1 VKLRDAALLALAML
15 GTACE
20 LREITLAMPTDVL
33 VAEVILREGSAIQ
46 TAYLHRT
53 RTPESA
59 SRVLDAA
66 IAVTD
71 VATGAEIRFEAG
83 PDSLCVELSGG
94 VPGPG
99 IGTCYIARGERAM
112 VRAGARYL
120 LEIRL
125 GDGRRL
131 TGATTVP
138 QAFEITQPATPCR
151 LAPQESLELV
161 WTQSAGAWVYIVETR
176 MDRLIEALKAA
187 GVNIPPRQGSV
198 DLLGLSIGAADTTM
212 TFPGEVGLF
221 SRVDESLHPIL
232 VAIRDGLP
240 PGVTAE
246 IAIAAA
252 DRNYVNWVRG
262 GSFNPSGSVRVPSLS
277 GSGTGVFGSLVIRRT
292 TLHTGQ
298 VEAPPCR

>member
-1 VKLRDAALLALAML
+1 VNKFRNAALIALAML

-20 LREITLAMPTDVL
+20 LREITLAIPADVL

-59 SRVLDAA
+59 ARVLDAD
-66 IAVTD
+66 IVVTD
-71 VATGAEIRFEAG
+71 IETAAEIRFEAG
-83 PDSLCVELSGG
+83 PDSMCVKLTGG

-99 IGTCYIARGERAM
+99 IGTCYIARGARTM
-112 VRAGARYL
+112 VRGGARYL

-138 QAFEITQPATPCR
+138 HAFEITQPAAPCR
-151 LAPQESLELV
+151 LAPRESLELV
-161 WTQSAGAWVYIVETR
+161 WTRSAGASVYVVETR
-176 MDRLIEALKAA
+176 MERLIEALKAG
-187 GVNIPPRQGSV
+187 GVDVPRQGSV

-212 TFPGEVGLF
+212 MFPGQVGLF
-221 SRVDESLHPIL
+221 SRADESLHPIL
-232 VAIRDGLP
+232 VAISDGLP
-240 PGVTAE
+240 EGVTAE
-246 IAIAAA
+246 IAVAAA

-277 GSGTGVFGSLVIRRT
+277 GSGTGVFASLVIRRT
-292 TLHTGQ
+292 ALHTDQ
-298 VEAPPCR
+298 VPAPPCR

>member
-1 VKLRDAALLALAML
+1 VNKVSKAALLALAIFC
-15 GTACE
+15 TACE
-20 LREITLAMPTDVL
+20 LREITLAMPSDVL
-33 VAEVILREGSAIQ
+33 VAEIILREGSAIQ

-59 SRVLDAA
+59 SRVLDAD

-99 IGTCYIARGERAM
+99 IGTCYIARGTRTM
-112 VRAGARYL
+112 VRGGARYL

-138 QAFEITQPATPCR
+138 HEFEITQPAAPCR
-151 LAPQESLELV
+151 LAPQESLQLV

-176 MDRLIEALKAA
+176 MDRLIEALKAT
-187 GVNIPPRQGSV
+187 GVDVPRQGSF

-212 TFPGEVGLF
+212 TFPGQVGLF

-292 TLHTGQ
+292 TLHTDQ
-298 VEAPPCR
+298 VQAPPCR